1 MKKLTLSLALILSAL
16 SSASFAAVPTVPNTF
31 VAGDVASASKVNEN
45 FASIADA
52 ISTEVTARITDS
64 VAFQASIDA
73 QSLKLTNLEKQGQ
86 TADIDCVAD
95 TAALKTAYNDGYS
108 GVNILAG
115 SCEADFL
122 INGRNFDITSD
133 GLSSQTLLT
142 QGTYEFD
149 LALIAS
155 TVNITNVDVIGRIVV
170 VRNSLMLF
178 TDSDLDCSAYKGLR
192 PGFVA
197 QNSEIQLINAN
208 VSGCTSVAL
217 KYDSTLRLRGKT
229 SVSGGTYGN
238 AITAENNSN
247 IIANDDASDI
257 LVYMDNSDLVAPDTF
272 KESIWL
278 SGSSLQLS
286 DSGLTLAGS
295 IYGADSHLEISNI
308 TWLAAGD
315 NVQKFIRAHLN
326 SHLDL
331 RNLDPTNSE
340 INVSLSSTLIMSG
353 MEDFQISDLDMSL
366 TAGSAGVI
374 LTPLFTEAASPA
386 SNGLWL
392 GEGSN
397 LNMFVNDTL
406 YPSYE
411 FDFDFA
417 ASSGSE
423 FRLSGGTIA
432 NPDPCGGGG
441 LYYVNGAALC
451 GSLATTAD
459 LDQKAIEILSGD
471 TGNTTVDCTNGDELK
486 VALDSGIKNI
496 NIVNGACT
504 FVTDYIMDAMGV
516 VKIIG
521 TPPAKIIGE
530 MTVGEGTTLSL
541 TSLAVEGGLSV
552 RPNATL
558 NVDAVDIDCGS
569 IANAASPKV
578 NLHGNDVWSGVIVEG
593 RFNMKGSSIL
603 GCPSIWVNG
612 SLGSAWLAESATQ
625 NSIAA
630 TDKGEA
636 ISVRYGSAQV
646 DHALITNLAVST
658 DSMTIRARGGLLNL
672 YGGPG
677 ANMVTVQG
685 LIDGRQNAKI
695 VMDKVIWQ
703 LHPDLDPA
711 SGFTTLRLYD
721 RSFATLQNMVLNS
734 AELSVNGSTFRGR
747 YLGGDFL
754 NLNAVSSEIV
764 INQAEMA
771 TSSIV
776 SIDAGSHLTVSD
788 MPISNIVFE
797 LSRFSTG
804 DFYGHPTTSY
814 DVTCSDSIAAP
825 CVP

>member
-31 VAGDVASASKVNEN
+31 VAGAVASASKVNEN

-86 TADIDCVAD
+86 TAAIDCAAD
-95 TAALKTAYNDGYS
+95 PVALKTAYNDGYS

-353 MEDFQISDLDMSL
+353 MEDFQISDLDIGLS
-366 TAGSAGVI
+366 AGSAGVI

-459 LDQKAIEILSGD
+459 LLSGD
-471 TGNTTVDCTNGDELK
+471 TGYTSVDCSVNTEALNIAMAAGYTDIYIDAGICNANIHVGHSRVLSIWGIGVGTGIVSVDPIEVKGGVLRLYSLTIDGRLYNENYGLIAVDDSQIDCSKYPGDIAVFAFDSATAT
-486 VALDSGIKNI
+486 VANSEIIGCRAFVASFNSAIATLDSNFSG
-496 NIVNGACT
+496 
-504 FVTDYIMDAMGV
+504 
-516 VKIIG
+516 
-521 TPPAKIIGE
+521 P
-530 MTVGEGTTLSL
+530 
-541 TSLAVEGGLSV
+541 TSMPSF
-552 RPNATL
+552 
-558 NVDAVDIDCGS
+558 
-569 IANAASPKV
+569 
-578 NLHGNDVWSGVIVEG
+578 IVEG
-593 RFNMKGSSIL
+593 NSSF
-603 GCPSIWVNG
+603 
-612 SLGSAWLAESATQ
+612 
-625 NSIAA
+625 
-630 TDKGEA
+630 
-636 ISVRYGSAQV
+636 
-646 DHALITNLAVST
+646 HAMN
-658 DSMTIRARGGLLNL
+658 
-672 YGGPG
+672 
-677 ANMVTVQG
+677 
-685 LIDGRQNAKI
+685 
-695 VMDKVIWQ
+695 
-703 LHPDLDPA
+703 
-711 SGFTTLRLYD
+711 
-721 RSFATLQNMVLNS
+721 
-734 AELSVNGSTFRGR
+734 STFLRVDDGS
-747 YLGGDFL
+747 
-754 NLNAVSSEIV
+754 NSW
-764 INQAEMA
+764 
-771 TSSIV
+771 V
-776 SIDAGSHLTVSD
+776 SIDIADNSHVKLDGSTISGFVKVDNGSNLKFQDSIWNVDTYQGKRLEVRGNATALIGEVNVSNAQLIAGTGSHIGLFGIDGVTQNAVKIDVLGNSTFNVFGPFPATASSLGLWTGSHAAIHAD
-788 MPISNIVFE
+788 APTNVDLVTTLGGFATISHSN
-797 LSRFSTG
+797 
-804 DFYGHPTTSY
+804 
-814 DVTCSDSIAAP
+814 VTMDIRCWDPAIALKLIGAGWLCP
-825 CVP
+825 Q